1 MALHPIWGLYLP
13 YFRLNVDQVP
23 IPFINGAEATYDE
36 VGATHGS
43 ADQRPPIWS
52 EQATVT
58 YRLSR
63 VAVLTTIPRELT
75 M

>member
-36 VGATHGS
+36 VGAT
-43 ADQRPPIWS
+43 
-52 EQATVT
+52 
-58 YRLSR
+58 RLQINGLQSGLSKR
-63 VAVLTTIPRELT
+63 Q
-75 M
+75 

>member
-1 MALHPIWGLYLP
+1 M
-13 YFRLNVDQVP
+13 DQVP

-36 VGATHGS
+36 VGASRHPS
-43 ADQRPPIWS
+43 ADHWPPIWS
-52 EQATVT
+52 DQATVT

>member
-36 VGATHGS
+36 VGAT
-43 ADQRPPIWS
+43 
-52 EQATVT
+52 
-58 YRLSR
+58 RLHYSVQINGLQSGLSKR
-63 VAVLTTIPRELT
+63 Q
-75 M
+75 